1 MELMED
7 IKLVTI
13 DVMDGIL
20 DSKKIV
26 YQDLLWEEYRLI
38 SCVCN
43 GDDYEVR
50 YYHSMLR

>member
-1 MELMED
+1 MED

-20 DSKKIV
+20 DSKKLI

-43 GDDYEVR
+43 GDNYELR